1 MILIN
6 LLPHREA
13 AKKRRKEQFFAS
25 LGLAVLVGVG
35 VAGAIYTWYQGQIDD
50 QMARNHYLESENKKL
65 DDQIKDIAG
74 LQSEIQS
81 LKARQT
87 AVENLQSDRNTPV
100 HLLDEL
106 VKQLPDGIYLQSV
119 KQENQSVLLVG
130 VAQSQER
137 VSELLRNLS
146 TKSDWISHPELVEIV
161 STIQSFSAKEQ
172 RRVSNFTVRA
182 GLIRA
187 DAKKSESSDSVN
199 SNKGQPS

>member
-1 MILIN
+1 
-6 LLPHREA
+6 
-13 AKKRRKEQFFAS
+13 
-25 LGLAVLVGVG
+25 
-35 VAGAIYTWYQGQIDD
+35 
-50 QMARNHYLESENKKL
+50 
-65 DDQIKDIAG
+65 
-74 LQSEIQS
+74 
-81 LKARQT
+81 
-87 AVENLQSDRNTPV
+87 
-100 HLLDEL
+100 LDEL

-199 SNKGQPS
+199 SNKGQSS